1 MKKTLYI
8 SDLDGTLLNSRA
20 EVSEKS
26 KAIISRLITE
36 KNILFS
42 VATARTPA
50 TVVRML
56 DDAIHDWV
64 AEMHVGGSH
73 VDFCAQHHCAF
84 FKFSGIHALE
94 QIEVF
99 LYRTIA
105 KRTFDTGLGRSSFLF
120 GNLFGIAFEPA
131 DIPVWHPDVKA
142 FKIVNKDDG
151 VLVAYFYMDLYP
163 REGKYKHAACF
174 DLVSVDLKEDGTYQ
188 PPFVAIVANM
198 NKPSKDTPCTL

>member
-1 MKKTLYI
+1 M
-8 SDLDGTLLNSRA
+8 
-20 EVSEKS
+20 
-26 KAIISRLITE
+26 
-36 KNILFS
+36 
-42 VATARTPA
+42 
-50 TVVRML
+50 VRML

-120 GNLFGIAFEPA
+120 GNLFGCLFVDVCFAFFDHANGKLVKLWEIVGSIVFSVAPIVTKPFDVFPYGIHVFDVFFDGIGVVEAEIARAAKFFGNAKIHANSFGMANMQVSIRFRRETRVEPSSILA
-131 DIPVWHPDVKA
+131 I
-142 FKIVNKDDG
+142 FKIVGND
-151 VLVAYFYMDLYP
+151 LFY
-163 REGKYKHAACF
+163 KIQTTF
-174 DLVSVDLKEDGTYQ
+174 
-188 PPFVAIVANM
+188 FFF
-198 NKPSKDTPCTL
+198 